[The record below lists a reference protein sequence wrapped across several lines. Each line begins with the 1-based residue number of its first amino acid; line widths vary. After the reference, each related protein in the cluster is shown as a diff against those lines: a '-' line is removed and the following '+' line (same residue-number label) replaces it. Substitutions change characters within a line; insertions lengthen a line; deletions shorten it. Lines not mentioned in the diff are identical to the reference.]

1 MFFLLNQY
9 KKMNRRQYTCC
20 LKGIN
25 DRYEFLRHSLFNLIV
40 QYIKVKH
47 FYISYNQYIIT
58 VEKKYPTLFYIIKNQ
73 IKTFYIS
80 KLNYHKINKK
90 QLFEKLSQKK
100 ISTNVVIMIGESQ
113 NKYKCIKYIMNKII
127 QYSQELYKYLLYLE
141 NCIIR
146 IVNGMNNFVQIYS
159 NIVFDS
165 FIDNSKYLSYSDQL
179 ILVTLK
185 SLSKKI

>member
-1 MFFLLNQY
+1 
-9 KKMNRRQYTCC
+9 
-20 LKGIN
+20 
-25 DRYEFLRHSLFNLIV
+25 
-40 QYIKVKH
+40 
-47 FYISYNQYIIT
+47 
-58 VEKKYPTLFYIIKNQ
+58 
-73 IKTFYIS
+73 
-80 KLNYHKINKK
+80 
-90 QLFEKLSQKK
+90 
-100 ISTNVVIMIGESQ
+100 MIGESQ

>member
-58 VEKKYPTLFYIIKNQ
+58 VEKNTLRF
-73 IKTFYIS
+73 
-80 KLNYHKINKK
+80 
-90 QLFEKLSQKK
+90 
-100 ISTNVVIMIGESQ
+100 
-113 NKYKCIKYIMNKII
+113 
-127 QYSQELYKYLLYLE
+127 
-141 NCIIR
+141 
-146 IVNGMNNFVQIYS
+146 
-159 NIVFDS
+159 
-165 FIDNSKYLSYSDQL
+165 FI
-179 ILVTLK
+179 
-185 SLSKKI
+185 LSKIK

>member
-58 VEKKYPTLFYIIKNQ
+58 VEKIPYAFLYYQKSNKNFLY
-73 IKTFYIS
+73 IKT
-80 KLNYHKINKK
+80 
-90 QLFEKLSQKK
+90 
-100 ISTNVVIMIGESQ
+100 
-113 NKYKCIKYIMNKII
+113 
-127 QYSQELYKYLLYLE
+127 
-141 NCIIR
+141 
-146 IVNGMNNFVQIYS
+146 
-159 NIVFDS
+159 
-165 FIDNSKYLSYSDQL
+165 
-179 ILVTLK
+179 
-185 SLSKKI
+185 